1 MGDNGERGE
10 RMWKDKGEGKGGI
23 SITTKFTMGNNKD
36 NFFKKFS
43 NIDLSNNFLCMTQK
57 A

>member
-10 RMWKDKGEGKGGI
+10 RMWKDKGEGIGGI

-36 NFFKKFS
+36 NFLKS
-43 NIDLSNNFLCMTQK
+43 LVTLTLVIISYV
-57 A
+57 